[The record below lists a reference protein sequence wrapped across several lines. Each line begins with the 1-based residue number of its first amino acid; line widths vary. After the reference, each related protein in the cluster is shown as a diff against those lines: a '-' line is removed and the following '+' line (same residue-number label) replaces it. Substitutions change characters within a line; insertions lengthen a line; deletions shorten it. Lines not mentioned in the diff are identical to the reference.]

1 MKKTAKALTVAALS
15 IVSVSGLAA
24 CGGDTESVDTTVA
37 ADSSMPAKPEII
49 VTGQWARQSPMAT
62 DMGAA
67 YLTINTNIDDELV
80 GAMVD
85 TSIAAMTQVHETV
98 MGDGDSMKMQEV
110 DKIEIVAGTPTELKP
125 GGYHV
130 MLMNLVKPL
139 ELGTEVSVTLKFAKA
154 GDLVVTVP
162 VLEEAP

>member
-24 CGGDTESVDTTVA
+24 CGSDTESVDTTVA
-37 ADSSMPAKPEII
+37 ADSSMPAKPEIT

-85 TSIAAMTQVHETV
+85 TSIASMTQVHETV
-98 MGDGDSMKMQEV
+98 MGEGDSMKMQEV

-139 ELGTEVSVTLKFAKA
+139 ELGTEISVTLKFAKA

>member
-24 CGGDTESVDTTVA
+24 CGSDTESVDTTVA
-37 ADSSMPAKPEII
+37 ADSSMPAKPEIT
-49 VTGQWARQSPMAT
+49 VAGQWARQSPMAT
-62 DMGAA
+62 DMGAV

-98 MGDGDSMKMQEV
+98 MGEGDSMKMQEV

-139 ELGTEVSVTLKFAKA
+139 ELGTEISVTLKFAKA

>member
-98 MGDGDSMKMQEV
+98 MGEGDSMKMQEV

-154 GDLVVTVP
+154 GDLVVTLP

>member
-1 MKKTAKALTVAALS
+1 MKKTTKAFMVTALS

-24 CGGDTESVDTTVA
+24 CGSDTESVDTTVA
-37 ADSSMPAKPEII
+37 AQSSMPATPKIT

-67 YLTINTNIDDELV
+67 YLTINTDIDDELV

-85 TSIAAMTQVHETV
+85 TSIAMMTQVHETV
-98 MGDGDSMKMQEV
+98 MGEGDSMKMQEV
-110 DKIEIVAGTPTELKP
+110 EKIDVVAGTPTELKP

-130 MLMNLVKPL
+130 MLMQLVKPL
-139 ELGTEVSVTLKFAKA
+139 ELGTEISVTLKFAKA
-154 GDLVVTVP
+154 GDVVVTVP

>member
-98 MGDGDSMKMQEV
+98 MGEGDSMKMQEV

>member
-1 MKKTAKALTVAALS
+1 MKKTTKAFMVTALS

-24 CGGDTESVDTTVA
+24 CGSDTESVDTTVA
-37 ADSSMPAKPEII
+37 AQSSMPATPKIT

-62 DMGAA
+62 DMGAT
-67 YLTINTNIDDELV
+67 YLTINTDIDDELV

-85 TSIAAMTQVHETV
+85 TSIAMMTQVHETV
-98 MGDGDSMKMQEV
+98 MGEGDSMKMQEV
-110 DKIEIVAGTPTELKP
+110 EKIDVVAGTPTELKP

-130 MLMNLVKPL
+130 MLMQLVKPL
-139 ELGTEVSVTLKFAKA
+139 ELGTEISVTLKFAKA
-154 GDLVVTVP
+154 GDVVVTVP

>member
-1 MKKTAKALTVAALS
+1 MVTALS
-15 IVSVSGLAA
+15 IVSISGLAA
-24 CGGDTESVDTTVA
+24 CGSDTESVNTTVA
-37 ADSSMPAKPEII
+37 ADSSMPAKPEIT

-67 YLTINTNIDDELV
+67 YLTINTDIDDELI

-85 TSIAAMTQVHETV
+85 TSIAMMTQVHETV
-98 MGDGDSMKMQEV
+98 MGEGDSMKMQEV
-110 DKIEIVAGTPTELKP
+110 EKIDVIAGTPTELKP

-130 MLMNLVKPL
+130 MLMQLVKPL
-139 ELGTEVSVTLKFAKA
+139 ELGTEISVTLKFAKA
-154 GDLVVTVP
+154 GDVVVTVP

>member
-1 MKKTAKALTVAALS
+1 MKKTAKAFMVTALS

-24 CGGDTESVDTTVA
+24 CGSDTESVDTTVA
-37 ADSSMPAKPEII
+37 AQSSMPATPKIT

-67 YLTINTNIDDELV
+67 YLTINTDIDDELV

-85 TSIAAMTQVHETV
+85 TSIAMMTQVHETV
-98 MGDGDSMKMQEV
+98 MGEGDSMKMQEV
-110 DKIEIVAGTPTELKP
+110 EKIDIVAGTPTELKP

-130 MLMNLVKPL
+130 MLMQLVKPL
-139 ELGTEVSVTLKFAKA
+139 ELGTEISVTLKFAKA
-154 GDLVVTVP
+154 GDVVVTVP

>member
-1 MKKTAKALTVAALS
+1 MKKTAKALMVTALS
-15 IVSVSGLAA
+15 IVSISGLAA
-24 CGGDTESVDTTVA
+24 CGSDTESVNTTVA
-37 ADSSMPAKPEII
+37 ADSSMPAKPEIT

-67 YLTINTNIDDELV
+67 YLTINTDIDDELI

-85 TSIAAMTQVHETV
+85 TSIAMMTQVHETV
-98 MGDGDSMKMQEV
+98 MGEGDSMKMQEV
-110 DKIEIVAGTPTELKP
+110 EKIDVIAGTPTELKP

-130 MLMNLVKPL
+130 MLMQLVKPL
-139 ELGTEVSVTLKFAKA
+139 ELGTEISVTLKFAKA
-154 GDLVVTVP
+154 GDVVVTVP

>member
-1 MKKTAKALTVAALS
+1 MKKSTKALVVTAIS
-15 IVSVSGLAA
+15 IVSISGLAA
-24 CGGDTESVDTTVA
+24 CGSDTESVDTTVA
-37 ADSSMPAKPEII
+37 ADSSMPAKPEIT

-67 YLTINTNIDDELV
+67 YLTINTDIDDELT

-98 MGDGDSMKMQEV
+98 MGEGDSMKIQEV
-110 DKIEIVAGTPTELKP
+110 EKIDIIAGTPTELKP
-125 GGYHV
+125 GGYHI
-130 MLMNLVKPL
+130 MLMQLMKPL
-139 ELGTEVSVTLKFAKA
+139 ELGTEISVTLKFAKA
-154 GDLVVTVP
+154 GDVVVTVP

>member
-37 ADSSMPAKPEII
+37 ADSSMPAKPEIT

>member
-1 MKKTAKALTVAALS
+1 MKKTAKVLTVAALS
-15 IVSVSGLAA
+15 IVGLGGLTA

-98 MGDGDSMKMQEV
+98 MGEGDSMKMQEV

-139 ELGTEVSVTLKFAKA
+139 ELGTEISITLTFARA
-154 GDLVVTVP
+154 GDVVITVP

>member
-1 MKKTAKALTVAALS
+1 MKKSTKALMVTILS
-15 IVSVSGLAA
+15 IVGMSGLTA
-24 CGGDTESVDTTVA
+24 CGNDASSSDTTAMAVP
-37 ADSSMPAKPEII
+37 SQPEIT

-67 YLTINTNIDDELV
+67 YLVINSNMDDELI
-80 GAMVD
+80 GALVD
-85 TSIAAMTQVHETV
+85 TSIAGMTQVHETI
-98 MGDGDSMKMQEV
+98 MGEGDSMKMQEV
-110 DKIEIVAGTPTELKP
+110 EKIAIRAGTPTELKP

-139 ELGTEVSVTLKFAKA
+139 ELGTEISVTLTFARA
-154 GDLVVTVP
+154 GDVVITVP

>member
-24 CGGDTESVDTTVA
+24 CGSDTESVDTTVA
-37 ADSSMPAKPEII
+37 ADSSMPAKPEIT
-49 VTGQWARQSPMAT
+49 VAGQWARQSPMAT
-62 DMGAA
+62 DMGAV

-98 MGDGDSMKMQEV
+98 MGEGGSMKMQEV

-139 ELGTEVSVTLKFAKA
+139 ELGTEISVTLKFAKA

>member
-1 MKKTAKALTVAALS
+1 MKKTAKAFMVTALS

-24 CGGDTESVDTTVA
+24 CGSDTESVDTTVA
-37 ADSSMPAKPEII
+37 AQSSMPATPKIT

-67 YLTINTNIDDELV
+67 YLTINTDIDDELV

-85 TSIAAMTQVHETV
+85 TSIAMMTQVHETV
-98 MGDGDSMKMQEV
+98 MGEGDSMKMQEV
-110 DKIEIVAGTPTELKP
+110 EKIDVVAGTPTELKP

-130 MLMNLVKPL
+130 MLMQLVKPL
-139 ELGTEVSVTLKFAKA
+139 ELGTEISVTLKFTKA
-154 GDLVVTVP
+154 GDVVVTVP

>member
-37 ADSSMPAKPEII
+37 ADSSMPAKPEIT

-67 YLTINTNIDDELV
+67 YMTINSNVDDELV

-98 MGDGDSMKMQEV
+98 MGEGDSMKMQEV

>member
-85 TSIAAMTQVHETV
+85 TSIAAMTEVHETV
-98 MGDGDSMKMQEV
+98 MGEGDSMKMQEV

>member
-24 CGGDTESVDTTVA
+24 CGSDTESVDTTVA
-37 ADSSMPAKPEII
+37 ADSSMPAKPEIT

-98 MGDGDSMKMQEV
+98 MGEGDSMKMQEV

-139 ELGTEVSVTLKFAKA
+139 ELGTEISVTLKFAKA

>member
-1 MKKTAKALTVAALS
+1 MKKTAKALTVAVLS

-24 CGGDTESVDTTVA
+24 CGSDTESVDNTVA
-37 ADSSMPAKPEII
+37 ADSSMPAEPEIT

-98 MGDGDSMKMQEV
+98 MGEGDSMKMQEV

-139 ELGTEVSVTLKFAKA
+139 ELGTEISVTLKFAKA

>member
-24 CGGDTESVDTTVA
+24 CGGDTESVNTTVA
-37 ADSSMPAKPEII
+37 ADSSMSAKPEIT

-98 MGDGDSMKMQEV
+98 MGEGDSMKMQEI
-110 DKIEIVAGTPTELKP
+110 DKIKIVEGTPTELKP

-139 ELGTEVSVTLKFAKA
+139 ELGTEISVTLKFAKA

>member
-24 CGGDTESVDTTVA
+24 CGGDTGSVDTTVA

-85 TSIAAMTQVHETV
+85 SSIAAMTEVHETV
-98 MGDGDSMKMQEV
+98 MGEGDSMKMQEV

-130 MLMNLVKPL
+130 MLINLVKPL

>member
-1 MKKTAKALTVAALS
+1 MVTILS
-15 IVSVSGLAA
+15 IVGMSGLTA
-24 CGGDTESVDTTVA
+24 CGNDASSSDTTAMAVP
-37 ADSSMPAKPEII
+37 SQPEIT

-67 YLTINTNIDDELV
+67 YLVINSNMDDELI
-80 GAMVD
+80 GALVD
-85 TSIAAMTQVHETV
+85 TSIAGMTQVHETI
-98 MGDGDSMKMQEV
+98 MGEGDSMKMQEV
-110 DKIEIVAGTPTELKP
+110 EKIAIRAGTPTELKP

-139 ELGTEVSVTLKFAKA
+139 ELGTEISVTLTFARA
-154 GDLVVTVP
+154 GDVVITVP

>member
-1 MKKTAKALTVAALS
+1 MKKTAKALTVAVLS

-24 CGGDTESVDTTVA
+24 CGSATESVDTTVA
-37 ADSSMPAKPEII
+37 ADSSMPAKPEIT

-98 MGDGDSMKMQEV
+98 MGEGDSMKMQEV

-139 ELGTEVSVTLKFAKA
+139 ELGTEISVTLKFAKA

>member
-1 MKKTAKALTVAALS
+1 MKKTAKAFMVTALS

-24 CGGDTESVDTTVA
+24 CGSDTESVDTTVA
-37 ADSSMPAKPEII
+37 AQSSMPATPKIT

-67 YLTINTNIDDELV
+67 YLTINTDIDDELV

-85 TSIAAMTQVHETV
+85 TSIAMMTQVHETV
-98 MGDGDSMKMQEV
+98 MGEGDSMKMQEV
-110 DKIEIVAGTPTELKP
+110 EKIDVVAGTPTELKP

-130 MLMNLVKPL
+130 MLMQLVKPL
-139 ELGTEVSVTLKFAKA
+139 ELGTEISVTLKFAKA
-154 GDLVVTVP
+154 GDVVVTVP

>member
-1 MKKTAKALTVAALS
+1 MKKTAKALMVTALS
-15 IVSVSGLAA
+15 IVSISGLAA
-24 CGGDTESVDTTVA
+24 CGSDTESVDTTVA
-37 ADSSMPAKPEII
+37 ADSSMPAKPEIT

-67 YLTINTNIDDELV
+67 YLTINTDIDDELI

-85 TSIAAMTQVHETV
+85 TSIAMMTQVHETV
-98 MGDGDSMKMQEV
+98 MGEGDSMKMQEV
-110 DKIEIVAGTPTELKP
+110 EKIDVIAGTPTELKP

-130 MLMNLVKPL
+130 MLMQLVKPL
-139 ELGTEVSVTLKFAKA
+139 ELGTEISVTLKFAKA
-154 GDLVVTVP
+154 GDVVVTVP

>member
-1 MKKTAKALTVAALS
+1 MKKIAKALTVAALS

-98 MGDGDSMKMQEV
+98 MGEGDSMKMQEV

>member
-1 MKKTAKALTVAALS
+1 MKKSTKALMVTILS
-15 IVSVSGLAA
+15 IVGMSGLTA
-24 CGGDTESVDTTVA
+24 CGNDASSSDTTAMAVP
-37 ADSSMPAKPEII
+37 SQPEIT

-67 YLTINTNIDDELV
+67 YLVINSNIDDELI
-80 GAMVD
+80 GALVD
-85 TSIAAMTQVHETV
+85 TSVAGMTQVHETI
-98 MGDGDSMKMQEV
+98 MGEGDSMKMQEV
-110 DKIEIVAGTPTELKP
+110 EKIAIRAGTPTELKP

-139 ELGTEVSVTLKFAKA
+139 ELGTEISVTLTFARA
-154 GDLVVTVP
+154 GDVVITVP

>member
-1 MKKTAKALTVAALS
+1 MKKTAKALVISALS
-15 IVSVSGLAA
+15 IVSISGLAA
-24 CGGDTESVDTTVA
+24 CGSDTESADTTVA
-37 ADSSMPAKPEII
+37 ANSTAPATPEIT

-67 YLTINTNIDDELV
+67 YMTINSNVDDELV

-85 TSIAAMTQVHETV
+85 TSVAEMTQVHETV
-98 MGDGDSMKMQEV
+98 MGEGDSMKMQEV
-110 DKIEIVAGTPTELKP
+110 EKIDVIAGTPTELKA

-139 ELGTEVSVTLKFAKA
+139 ELGTEISVTLKFAKA
-154 GDLVVTVP
+154 GDVVVTVP

>member
-24 CGGDTESVDTTVA
+24 CGSDTESVDTTVA
-37 ADSSMPAKPEII
+37 ADSSMPTKPEIT

-98 MGDGDSMKMQEV
+98 MGEGDSMKMQEV

-139 ELGTEVSVTLKFAKA
+139 ELGTEISVTLKFAKA

>member
-1 MKKTAKALTVAALS
+1 MKKSTKALVVTAIS
-15 IVSVSGLAA
+15 IVSISGLAA
-24 CGGDTESVDTTVA
+24 CGSDTESVDTTVA
-37 ADSSMPAKPEII
+37 ADSSMPAKPEIT

-67 YLTINTNIDDELV
+67 YLTINTDIDDELI

-85 TSIAAMTQVHETV
+85 TSIAMMTQVHETV
-98 MGDGDSMKMQEV
+98 MGEGDSMKMQEV
-110 DKIEIVAGTPTELKP
+110 EKIDIIAGTPTELKP

-130 MLMNLVKPL
+130 MLMQLVKPL
-139 ELGTEVSVTLKFAKA
+139 ELGTEISVTLKFAKA
-154 GDLVVTVP
+154 GDVVVTVP

>member
-1 MKKTAKALTVAALS
+1 MKKTTKAFMVTALS

-24 CGGDTESVDTTVA
+24 CGSDTESVDTTVA
-37 ADSSMPAKPEII
+37 AQSSMPATPKIT

-67 YLTINTNIDDELV
+67 YLTINTDIDDELV

-98 MGDGDSMKMQEV
+98 MGEGDSMKMQEV
-110 DKIEIVAGTPTELKP
+110 EKIDVVAGTPTELKP

-130 MLMNLVKPL
+130 MLMQLVKPL
-139 ELGTEVSVTLKFAKA
+139 ELGTEISVTLKFAKA
-154 GDLVVTVP
+154 GDVVVTVP

>member
-1 MKKTAKALTVAALS
+1 MVTALS
-15 IVSVSGLAA
+15 IVSISGLAA
-24 CGGDTESVDTTVA
+24 CGSDTESVDTTVA
-37 ADSSMPAKPEII
+37 ADSSMPAKPEIT

-67 YLTINTNIDDELV
+67 YLTINTDIDDELI

-85 TSIAAMTQVHETV
+85 TSIAMMTQVHETV
-98 MGDGDSMKMQEV
+98 MGEGDSMKMQEV
-110 DKIEIVAGTPTELKP
+110 EKIDVIAGTPTELKP

-130 MLMNLVKPL
+130 MLMQLVKPL
-139 ELGTEVSVTLKFAKA
+139 ELGTEISVTLKFAKA
-154 GDLVVTVP
+154 GDVVVTVP